1 MKIGATLETQG
12 ETCKLGDMFLASL
25 PRPLRLALYAVAT
38 AILLAMC
45 LIPQQELPSAP
56 MGDKIEHSIAWFVL
70 TMTGL
75 LLSHH
80 RPRAIAAFAIAV
92 GAVVELLQATMGF
105 GRHGDWRDLMADTMG
120 VVAALALYALI
131 ERLRRR

>member
-45 LIPQQELPSAP
+45 LVPQEDLPSAP
-56 MGDKIEHSIAWFVL
+56 MGDKIEHSVAWFVL
-70 TMTGL
+70 TITGL

-80 RPRAIAAFAIAV
+80 RPRAIAAFAIGLGAAV
-92 GAVVELLQATMGF
+92 EVLQATMES
-105 GRHGDWRDLMADTMG
+105 GRHGDWRDLLADSLG
-120 VVAALALYALI
+120 VLAALALYALI
-131 ERLRRR
+131 ERLRRA

>member
-1 MKIGATLETQG
+1 
-12 ETCKLGDMFLASL
+12 MFLASL
-25 PRPLRLALYAVAT
+25 PRPLRLALYALAT

-45 LIPQQELPSAP
+45 LVPQQDLPSAH

-80 RPRAIAAFAIAV
+80 RPLAIAAFAIGLGVA
-92 GAVVELLQATMGF
+92 VELLQAIMGF
-105 GRHGDWRDLMADTMG
+105 GRHGDWRDLVADTLG
-120 VVAALALYALI
+120 VAVALVIYALVR
-131 ERLRRR
+131 RLRRR